1 MIDPEARIHPEA
13 KKALQFWHYKIGDC
27 LRKDKFTPKDF
38 WEMLVAGLA
47 PLLRAMPE
55 LIVDFLKW
63 LGKWCE
69 LPEIQE
75 EAQKRSRW
83 GAWGLRQ
90 FAKVVRK
97 I

>member
-1 MIDPEARIHPEA
+1 MIVLEAR
-13 KKALQFWHYKIGDC
+13 KALQFICYKTGRC
-27 LRKDKFTPKDF
+27 LREERFTPEDF
-38 WEMLVAGLA
+38 YEILVAGMA

-75 EAQKRSRW
+75 EAGKKTRW

-90 FAKVVRK
+90 FAKIVRRM
-97 I
+97 